1 MRHDFVAMRLPLLL
15 VALIA
20 CKGSSDSEPAAK
32 PRHTAEPEDEPCDP
46 KEPKV
51 CMGDDVVACEPSGHL
66 GRRLRACHQGCKRG
80 RCVATCADDG
90 TKLIYVVDTRN
101 SFLKFDPRKLP
112 GDPYTLIGQ
121 LRCGNGASG
130 RPFSMSIDRH
140 GVAWV
145 VYDSG
150 ELFEVSID
158 DASCRPSAFSPGSGG
173 FGVPFGMGFA
183 TDGPG
188 ATTEK
193 LYVSATGGSNAL
205 GAIDT
210 EASNLTPRTIG
221 PLTASHERNA
231 ELTGTGEGRLFGF
244 YPDSQSPAFVQEI
257 DPKSGAPVGPQ
268 WTLGG
273 ERLAGVGAY
282 AFAQWAGTFYIFVTS
297 LDDEGR
303 ENSTVRVLDPKTG
316 RYQIVREREPY
327 RVSGAGVSTCAPE
340 RDH

>member
-1 MRHDFVAMRLPLLL
+1 MRLPLLL
-15 VALIA
+15 VAIVA
-20 CKGSSDSEPAAK
+20 CKGAPSESEQK
-32 PRHTAEPEDEPCDP
+32 PKHHAEAEDDEPCDP

-51 CMGDDVVACEPSGHL
+51 CVGQDVVACEPSGKL

-80 RCVATCADDG
+80 KCVQTCADDG
-90 TKLIYVVDTRN
+90 VKLIYVVDTRN
-101 SFLKFDPRKLP
+101 QFLSFDPRKLP

-121 LRCGNGASG
+121 LHCGSGRSG

-150 ELFEVSID
+150 DLYEVSIE
-158 DASCRPSAFSPGSGG
+158 DASCRPSTFSPGSGG

-193 LYVSATGGSNAL
+193 LYVTATGGSNAL
-205 GAIDT
+205 GKIDT
-210 EASNLTPRTIG
+210 ESSDLTPNTVG
-221 PLTASHERNA
+221 ALTASRERNA
-231 ELTGTGEGRLFGF
+231 ELTGTSEGRLFGF
-244 YPDSQSPAFVQEI
+244 YPDSQTPAFVQEI
-257 DPKSGAPVGPQ
+257 DPKSGAPIGSQ

-273 ERLAGVGAY
+273 ERLVGVGAY

-297 LDDEGR
+297 IDDEGR
-303 ENSTVRVLDPKTG
+303 ENSTVRMLDPKTG
-316 RYQIVREREPY
+316 RYQIVREREPW

-340 RDH
+340 RDHS